1 MSINEDDAV
10 RKRFIREESDTNG
23 VSEKV
28 NLEDS
33 IGAMPVLPESTLVW
47 LLRNVAYVPSL
58 ARQIFGRH

>member
-1 MSINEDDAV
+1 MDEDDAV
-10 RKRFIREESDTNG
+10 RKRFIREEPDTNE

-33 IGAMPVLPESTLVW
+33 TGAMPVLPESTLVW

-58 ARQIFGRH
+58 ARQISGGH